1 MRLRLRQHKGVTAK
15 EGPRRGVDRNF
26 LKTSEEEDEE
36 VVEASE
42 EAIKKIS
49 TTIAAI
55 LGCGVSL
62 SIYSATSPIC
72 LVACAKFSERE

>member
-15 EGPRRGVDRNF
+15 ERPRRGVDRNF

-42 EAIKKIS
+42 EAIKD

-72 LVACAKFSERE
+72 LVACAKFSERERE